1 MTITSK
7 DNHLVK
13 QWRLLSA
20 DGRARRK
27 QGLFA
32 CEGARLC
39 MDAALSGI
47 VIEAVLYTEKAASH
61 YASQLDIVWNTAQT
75 KAEISASLA
84 QYMADTASP
93 QGIFCICKMPQTT
106 FSVTSLAPNGRYLA
120 LEDIQD
126 PSNLGTVIRTAE
138 ALGFAGLL
146 LSDGCCDVYNPKVL
160 RGSMGGVF
168 RLPCLWSGD
177 FVHAIPALQQTGRR
191 CLACVPDPE
200 AVPVTAEKLDTAI
213 CFIGNEGNGLR
224 PETIVA
230 CDGKVTIPMPGRAES
245 LNAATAAGI
254 VMWEQVRRGE

>member
-106 FSVTSLAPNGRYLA
+106 FSVTSLVPNGRYLA

-160 RGSMGGVF
+160 RGSMGGAF
-168 RLPCLWSGD
+168 RLPCLSCGD
-177 FVHAIPALQQTGRR
+177 FTATIPALQKAGRR

-200 AVPVTAEKLDTAI
+200 AIPVTAVKLNTAI